1 MAKPVQKR
9 TYLKQWEVLP
19 EFKDWIRKSYDDPDK
34 AHCKYCNQDLRSHK
48 SDLDRHVKTPK
59 HQRIVSIKA
68 KQKSMPLAV
77 PKEINASAEQQRK
90 RFELRLALFTAVKS
104 TFRWVILHKKWI
116 VKTHKSVSINQ
127 WFIDTTFIIIIGIY

>member
-90 RFELRLALFTAVKS
+90 RFMAYTSFFV
-104 TFRWVILHKKWI
+104 VLHFLLIGKLI
-116 VKTHKSVSINQ
+116 VLCTVSNI
-127 WFIDTTFIIIIGIY
+127 